1 MNTNTQKNT
10 RGPLEGVEIYTK
22 KFNLNGTVS
31 SDTYAKIVTDEY
43 NSSGDVVVQPTPDT
57 KQGGIKGVFF
67 EVGGD
72 MLQDGI
78 IKTDKDAT
86 VDIKVR
92 GGYTSNKGKIL
103 QGDDVSQGW
112 HMTWW
117 GIAMTTVICSVI
129 ATGIAYYL
137 GWNQN

>member
-1 MNTNTQKNT
+1 MNPELQNKK
-10 RGPLEGVEIYTK
+10 GLIDGVEIYAK

-43 NSSGDVVVQPTPDT
+43 KGVGKVVVESTPNT
-57 KQGGIKGVFF
+57 RQGGIKGITF

-86 VDIKVR
+86 VGVKVR
-92 GGYTSNKGKIL
+92 GNYTSNKGKII
-103 QGDDVSQGW
+103 QGENLSQGW
-112 HMTWW
+112 HTTWW
-117 GIAMTTVICSVI
+117 GISIITVACGLITALFVFI
-129 ATGIAYYL
+129 FGL
-137 GWNQN
+137 NK